1 MNGCSSA
8 AIKFNK

>member
-8 AIKFNK
+8 AIKINK